1 MFMRA
6 RGRAHLWSDMAKH
19 SQGNITD
26 APFEID
32 SANWR
37 LIEEAYGASLP
48 PNVRA
53 DIVRATE
60 VFFFS
65 ENFARTGEPAANVK
79 VILEAHD
86 KAAARFFNELFGSPS
101 SFSDAGVYAHS
112 LIDSNFKPRRLGSDK
127 EGLDALLDLLRAFH
141 IACNTAIKQLKDPS
155 TAHKGNPWK
164 IWLNRLAEIVAEV
177 RSLRGKG
184 GDESKVNHPLVQF
197 VREMQHYLPSECQ
210 RDQAAIEQALLE
222 AQQNPEKTKAENIR
236 EGRQRI

>member
-1 MFMRA
+1 MQEKPFCDFRRRVVSADRVFMRA

-32 SANWR
+32 NANWR

-65 ENFARTGEPAANVK
+65 ENFARTGEPTATVK

-86 KAAARFFNELFGSPS
+86 KAATRFFNELFGSPS

-112 LIDSNFKPRRLGSDK
+112 LIDSNFKPYGTTLK
-127 EGLDALLDLLRAFH
+127 ALIHEEFGDGIMSAIDFDL
-141 IACNTAIKQLKDPS
+141 I
-155 TAHKGNPWK
+155 
-164 IWLNRLAEIVAEV
+164 
-177 RSLRGKG
+177 
-184 GDESKVNHPLVQF
+184 
-197 VREMQHYLPSECQ
+197 
-210 RDQAAIEQALLE
+210 
-222 AQQNPEKTKAENIR
+222 
-236 EGRQRI
+236 